1 MTFDIVIRNGAVVDG
16 SGSPARNTD
25 VAIRDGAI
33 AAVDR
38 LDSAQCEVTIEADGM
53 VVAPGFIDSHA
64 HSDVMLLA
72 DPQHAP
78 KLLQGV
84 TTEVLGQD
92 GLSYAPLSASNLQ
105 LYRRYLAGLNTSLD
119 VDWNWSS
126 VAEYRA
132 RFDGHVAINTAYLIP
147 HGAIRLEVLGMEDV
161 PLVGEDLRRAQRLV
175 EQGMEEWGVGFSTGL
190 GYYPQVYSD
199 TTELVELCRPAVGGV
214 FAPHLRTIFR
224 GEPFDPVQEALDV
237 SRRSGIA
244 LHLTHFGPGWDISMV
259 DRAKADGLDV
269 TFDAYP
275 YFSGSSTLM
284 AFLPPWAQVGGPD
297 DILERLADPVQRK
310 RMEGEVAGVRIA
322 NRIKTW
328 GDMMISHAPSAANRH
343 LVGLTIPEATEAR
356 GFETCEEFVCQI
368 LLEENLEV
376 GHRMPPPPDEVVE
389 AGSEK
394 YMKLLERADYAVSSD
409 SILAGDKPHP
419 RAYGTFPKVLGPLR
433 RRYGNSLESLVNR
446 MTAFPASRFGL
457 SDRGLLRP
465 GKAADVVVFDP
476 DLVND
481 TATYDEP
488 KSFPEGIEHVL
499 VNGQVAVE
507 EGAPTGV
514 LAGRALP

>member
-1 MTFDIVIRNGAVVDG
+1 MIFDVLIRNGAVIDG
-16 SGSPARNTD
+16 SGISARSVD
-25 VAIRDGAI
+25 VGIADGVI
-33 AAVDR
+33 EAVDR
-38 LDSAQCEVTIEADGM
+38 LDNAQSQVTIEAEGM

-64 HSDVMLLA
+64 HSDVMMLA

-92 GLSYAPLSASNLQ
+92 GLSYAPLSADNLQ

-119 VDWNWSS
+119 VGWNWSS

-147 HGAIRLEVLGMEDV
+147 HGAIRLEVVGMEDV
-161 PLVGEDLRRAQRLV
+161 PLVGDDLRRAQRMV
-175 EQGMEEWGVGFSTGL
+175 ERGMEEWGVGFSTGL
-190 GYYPQVYSD
+190 AYYPQVYSD
-199 TTELVELCRPAVGGV
+199 TQELIELCRPAAGGV

-224 GEPFDPVQEALDV
+224 GEPFDPVQEAMDV
-237 SRRSGIA
+237 SSGSGIA

-284 AFLPPWAQVGGPD
+284 AFLPPWAQVGGPEE
-297 DILERLADPVQRK
+297 ILERLADPELRE

-322 NRIKTW
+322 NRIESW
-328 GDMMISHAPSAANRH
+328 GDMMISHAPSTTNNH
-343 LVGLTIPEATEAR
+343 LVGLTIPEAAEAR
-356 GFETCEEFVCQI
+356 GFETCEEFVCRI

-376 GHRMPPPPDEVVE
+376 GHRMPPPPDDVVE

-394 YMKLLERADYAVSSD
+394 YMKLLEREDYAVSSD

-433 RRYGNSLESLVNR
+433 RRYGNSLEELINR
-446 MTAFPASRFGL
+446 MTGLPASRFGFT
-457 SDRGLLRP
+457 DRGLIRP

-476 DLVND
+476 DLVTD

-488 KSFPEGIEHVL
+488 KSHPEGVEHVV
-499 VNGQVAVE
+499 VNGRIAVE
-507 EGAPTGV
+507 NGSPTGV

>member
-1 MTFDIVIRNGAVVDG
+1 MIFDVVIRNGSVIDG
-16 SGSPARNTD
+16 SGGPAYFVD
-25 VAIRDGAI
+25 VGIRGSVI
-33 AAVDR
+33 EAVED
-38 LDSAQCEVTIEADGM
+38 LGEVQAGITIEADGKA
-53 VVAPGFIDSHA
+53 VAPGFIDSHA

-92 GLSYAPLSASNLQ
+92 GLSYAPLSSDNLQ

-119 VDWNWSS
+119 VGWDWSS
-126 VAEYRA
+126 VAEYRD
-132 RFDGHVAINTAYLIP
+132 RFDGQVAINTAYLIP
-147 HGAIRLEVLGMEDV
+147 HGAIRLEVVGMEDF
-161 PLVGEDLRRAQRLV
+161 PLAGDDLRRAQRLV
-175 EQGMEEWGVGFSTGL
+175 ERGMEEWGVGFSTGL
-190 GYYPQVYSD
+190 AYYPQVYSD
-199 TTELVELCRPAVGGV
+199 TQELIELCRPAADGV

-224 GEPFDPVQEALDV
+224 GEPFDPVQEAMDI
-237 SRRSGIA
+237 SRGSGIA

-259 DRAKADGLDV
+259 DRAKDDGLDV

-297 DILERLADPVQRK
+297 EILERLADPELRR

-322 NRIKTW
+322 NRIMSW
-328 GDMMISHAPSAANRH
+328 GDMMISHAPSATNNH

-394 YMKLLERADYAVSSD
+394 YMRLLEREDYAVSSD

-433 RRYGNSLESLVNR
+433 RRYGNSLEELVNR
-446 MTAFPASRFGL
+446 MTGLPASRFGFG
-457 SDRGLLRP
+457 DRGLIQP

-476 DLVND
+476 DVVTD
-481 TATYDEP
+481 TATYDVP
-488 KSFPEGIEHVL
+488 KSYPQGIEYVL
-499 VNGQVAVE
+499 VNGKIAVE
-507 EGAPTGV
+507 DGEPTGV
-514 LAGRALP
+514 MAGRALP

>member
-1 MTFDIVIRNGAVVDG
+1 MNFDIVIRNGSVIDG
-16 SGSPARNTD
+16 SGGPARSAD
-25 VAIRDGAI
+25 VGIRGA
-33 AAVDR
+33 V
-38 LDSAQCEVTIEADGM
+38 IEAVGDLGEVQVGITIQADGK
-53 VVAPGFIDSHA
+53 VVTPGFIDSHA

-92 GLSYAPLSASNLQ
+92 GLSYAPLSPDNLH

-119 VDWNWSS
+119 VDWNWST
-126 VAEYRA
+126 VAEYRD
-132 RFDGHVAINTAYLIP
+132 RFDGNVAINTAYLIP
-147 HGAIRLEVLGMEDV
+147 HGAIRLEVVGMEDF
-161 PLVGEDLRRAQRLV
+161 PLVGDDLRRAQRLV
-175 EQGMEEWGVGFSTGL
+175 ERGMEEWGVGFSTGL
-190 GYYPQVYSD
+190 AYYPQVYSD
-199 TTELVELCRPAVGGV
+199 TQELIELCRPAADGV

-224 GEPFDPVQEALDV
+224 GEPFDPVREAMDI
-237 SRRSGIA
+237 SRGSGIG
-244 LHLTHFGPGWDISMV
+244 LHFTHFGPGWDISVV

-297 DILERLADPVQRK
+297 EILERLADPEQRR

-322 NRIKTW
+322 NRIMSW
-328 GDMMISHAPSAANRH
+328 GDMMISHAPSATNNH

-376 GHRMPPPPDEVVE
+376 GHRMPPPSDEVVE

-394 YMKLLERADYAVSSD
+394 YMMLLEREDYAVSSD

-433 RRYGNSLESLVNR
+433 RRYGNSLEALINR
-446 MTAFPASRFGL
+446 MTGFPASRFGFG
-457 SDRGLLRP
+457 DRGLIQP

-476 DLVND
+476 DLVTD
-481 TATYDEP
+481 TATYDVP
-488 KSFPEGIEHVL
+488 KSFPEGIEYVL
-499 VNGQVAVE
+499 VNGRIAVE
-507 EGAPTGV
+507 NGAPTGV
-514 LAGRALP
+514 MAGRALP

>member
-1 MTFDIVIRNGAVVDG
+1 MIFDVIIRNGTVIDG
-16 SGSPARNTD
+16 SGGPARCVD
-25 VAIRDGAI
+25 VGIRGSVIEAVEDLGA
-33 AAVDR
+33 
-38 LDSAQCEVTIEADGM
+38 AQGATTIQADGM

-92 GLSYAPLSASNLQ
+92 GLSYAPLSPDNLQ

-147 HGAIRLEVLGMEDV
+147 HGAVRLEVLGMQDV
-161 PLVGEDLRRAQRLV
+161 PLVGDDLKRAQRLV
-175 EQGMEEWGVGFSTGL
+175 ERGMEEWGVGFSTGL
-190 GYYPQVYSD
+190 AYYPQVYSD
-199 TTELVELCRPAVGGV
+199 TEELIELCRPAAGGV
-214 FAPHLRTIFR
+214 FAPHLRSIFR
-224 GEPFDPVQEALDV
+224 GEPFDPVQEALDI
-237 SRRSGIA
+237 SRGSGIA

-259 DRAKADGLDV
+259 DRARDGGLDV

-310 RMEGEVAGVRIA
+310 RMEGEVAGIRIA
-322 NRIKTW
+322 NRIKSW

-343 LVGLTIPEATEAR
+343 LVGLTIPEATAAR

-394 YMKLLERADYAVSSD
+394 YMKLLEREDYAVSSD

-419 RAYGTFPKVLGPLR
+419 RAYGTFPRVLGRLR
-433 RRYGNSLESLVNR
+433 RKYGNSLESLINR

-457 SDRGLLRP
+457 DDRGLIRP
-465 GKAADVVVFDP
+465 GMAADVVVFDP
-476 DLVND
+476 DRIND
-481 TATYDEP
+481 TATYDVP
-488 KSFPEGIEHVL
+488 KSHPVGIDYVL
-499 VNGQVAVE
+499 VNGRIAVE
-507 EGAPTGV
+507 AGIPTGV
-514 LAGRALP
+514 LAGRTVP